1 MLNRDNFFKIII
13 IICFASCHNVKEKEI
28 NETTKFF
35 KKTSESII
43 TKYEYKNVYYLMN
56 DSIRIWAKNNLVP
69 YRIATEPFKIDSLLC
84 FNKARN
90 KVITALEYQ
99 YISELTDHDG
109 IIFFYGLKIKD
120 KWYFFNGASIHLP
133 REYYQKDIHTPL
145 SFEKLHEIAMNEVFN
160 GYLKKKDK
168 GFWNNLFGKTDWEIN
183 DDFFKEINHPRI
195 LFKERRTD
203 SNTYFSCRELNDK
216 KEYEDCFFRHEA
228 LAVWNE
234 DSTSVNRDTYLYS
247 PEFPVTKKL
256 RQLKK
261 GDLLR
266 VIERIDNS
274 DWCCV
279 RMWDGNPNVGF
290 IEKKTIVKLK
300 KSSR

>member
-1 MLNRDNFFKIII
+1 ML
-13 IICFASCHNVKEKEI
+13 
-28 NETTKFF
+28 
-35 KKTSESII
+35 KKDRKLFIFCLSII
-43 TKYEYKNVYYLMN
+43 FFSCTRE
-56 DSIRIWAKNNLVP
+56 KNNTVE
-69 YRIATEPFKIDSLLC
+69 YRLSSVKTVSIAENNKVYKQINDTVSNWIRNDIKYYAPFELSKTLIIDSLLC
-84 FNKARN
+84 FNKDGT
-90 KVITALEYQ
+90 KL
-99 YISELTDHDG
+99 ISAKLTRHDDKNSNSDG
-109 IIFFYGLKIKD
+109 LDYFYGVKINKS
-120 KWYFFNGASIHLP
+120 WYFFNGAYIVLP
-133 REYYQKDIHTPL
+133 RELYQKDIHTPL
-145 SFEKLHEIAMNEVFN
+145 SFEKLHEIAMKEIFS

-168 GFWNNLFGKTDWEIN
+168 GFWGNLVGKTEWEIN
-183 DDFFKEINHPRI
+183 DRFFRELNELRLPFETRK
-195 LFKERRTD
+195 TD
-203 SNTYFSCRELNDK
+203 PNTYYSCRELNDK

-228 LAVWNE
+228 LSVWNE
-234 DSTSVNRDTYLYS
+234 DSISVNKDTYLYS

-290 IEKKTIVKLK
+290 IEKETIVKLK